1 MLRLV
6 LEKLERLSDIKEE
19 LEYFFDYNIESEENK
34 KIINQATSQKVLKE
48 FNIQISLAKTLN
60 SEQFKDIMK
69 SVQTKTKI
77 KGKELWMPIRIAL
90 TGRMHGPDLG
100 EIIEQIGLET
110 CRARVNEQTQR

>member
-1 MLRLV
+1 M
-6 LEKLERLSDIKEE
+6 K
-19 LEYFFDYNIESEENK
+19 
-34 KIINQATSQKVLKE
+34 
-48 FNIQISLAKTLN
+48 

-100 EIIEQIGLET
+100 EISEILGLEA
-110 CRARVNEQTQR
+110 CISRVNEQIQH